1 MVSQLRVSVRILL
14 VWMLLV
20 CNVPGALAQD
30 NHDQLEKQARA
41 LLDLSDQQNFTSHS
55 DAIRTATRALE
66 LWQRLGNNAGI
77 AQSLRQVAQY
87 QAAKGDFPDAKN
99 NLEKAFELWRRQ
111 NDIPQQAETLI
122 DLGYLEHKK
131 GEWPKAID
139 YYTQAQVLI
148 GEAGPP
154 ITLGRMASGIAAT
167 FIESGIPQSALTQY
181 QRALDYYRQAEKE
194 RASNRMTMLIGYT
207 YYLLHDDAAALTN
220 LQQAL
225 SVFKPNSSDA
235 AECYEY
241 LAQLHLS
248 KGEFVRALVYLTSS
262 LQIFEEVENPIEA
275 ARVRVLMGEAYEQQN
290 MIERARTR
298 YLEAL
303 KTFRSVK
310 DRVSEAAVS
319 FALGR
324 LELKQGN
331 LDKAETYLRQSIE
344 NTEEIRSVTVG
355 RDIATAFSASV
366 HKRYAAYI
374 DCLLRK
380 HKLRPASRLDVQGFE
395 ASELARARSL
405 AEFLRDTHTDVL
417 TGVDPALA
425 DQEKNLRQ
433 LIRAKIDFR
442 TELLATNYTQE
453 ELKEIENS
461 LAQLRQQQQQLSEKI
476 RSLSPSHEQ
485 ITRPSNYSLSEIQTH
500 VIENDDT
507 ALVEYLLG
515 ETTSYAWVVTRNSID
530 VFELSDEAQIEAA
543 VGKVYELL
551 RQRPVADSDNQLNEA
566 AAQLSKLILAPL
578 AHKLQTRRL
587 IVVADGAL
595 HYIPFQFLPHPA
607 ERQPLIASYEIVN
620 VPSAS
625 ILGQLRQGRRSSSK
639 RDKVLVAF
647 GDPFFPKNQATTL
660 NATREIRISGDSLDP
675 AKLQS
680 LLYAKAELNAL
691 KNIAGAQSLIVS
703 GYEATR
709 ETFEKTDLSRYA
721 VLHLATHGIFDPKKP
736 EASGFCLSMVDAN
749 ERPLNGF
756 ISTQDVYK
764 LQAPVD
770 LVVLSACQTALGRD
784 VRGEGL
790 IGLTRGFM
798 HAGASSVAASLW
810 SVDDEATAE
819 LMKKFYSNMLQH
831 RMAPA
836 AALRAAQNDIRQNPL
851 WQSAHFWAAFT
862 LQGEY
867 RDPIGIPATND
878 RSKTIFTAFTIFV
891 ILTLLAV
898 IGWLYQRR
906 RATTKT

>member
-1 MVSQLRVSVRILL
+1 
-14 VWMLLV
+14 
-20 CNVPGALAQD
+20 
-30 NHDQLEKQARA
+30 
-41 LLDLSDQQNFTSHS
+41 
-55 DAIRTATRALE
+55 
-66 LWQRLGNNAGI
+66 
-77 AQSLRQVAQY
+77 
-87 QAAKGDFPDAKN
+87 
-99 NLEKAFELWRRQ
+99 LWRQQ

-122 DLGYLEHKK
+122 DLGYLEYKK
-131 GEWPKAID
+131 GEWPKTID
-139 YYTQAQVLI
+139 YYTQAQGLI
-148 GEAGPP
+148 GEMGPP
-154 ITLGRMASGIAAT
+154 LTLARIASGLAAT

-181 QRALDYYRQAEKE
+181 QRALDYYRQAEEE
-194 RASNRMTMLIGYT
+194 RASQRLTMLIGHT
-207 YYLLHDDAAALTN
+207 YYLLHDDAAALAN

-225 SVFKPNSSDA
+225 SDFKPNSPDA

-248 KGEFVRALVYLTSS
+248 KGEFARALLHLTSS
-262 LQIFEEVENPIEA
+262 LQIFEEAENPIEA
-275 ARVRVLMGEAYEQQN
+275 ARVRVLMGQAYEQQS
-290 MIERARTR
+290 MVERARTR
-298 YLEAL
+298 YEQAL
-303 KTFRSVK
+303 KTFRNVK

-324 LELKQGN
+324 LELKEGH
-331 LDKAETYLRQSIE
+331 LDKAENYLRQSVE
-344 NTEEIRSVTVG
+344 NTEEIRSVNVG

-366 HKRYAAYI
+366 HKRYAVYI

-380 HKLRPASRLDVQGFE
+380 HKLRPASRLDIQAFE

-425 DQEKNLRQ
+425 EQEKNLRQ

-442 TELLATNYTQE
+442 TELLASDYAQK
-453 ELKEIENS
+453 ELKEIEDS
-461 LAQLRQQQQQLSEKI
+461 LVQLREQQQQLTEKI

-485 ITRPSNYSLSEIQTH
+485 ITRPSSYSLSEIQSR
-500 VIENDDT
+500 VIENDET

-515 ETTSYAWVVTRNSID
+515 ETTSYAWVVTKNSID
-530 VFELSDEAQIEAA
+530 VFELSNEAQIEEA
-543 VGKVYELL
+543 VGKVYQLL
-551 RQRPVADSDNQLNEA
+551 RQRPVADSGDQLNEA

-578 AHKLQTRRL
+578 ADKLQARRL

-595 HYIPFQFLPHPA
+595 NYIPFQFLPHPA
-607 ERQPLIASYEIVN
+607 EGQPLIASYEIVN

-625 ILGQLRQGRRSSSK
+625 ILGQLRHGRRSPSK

-647 GDPFFPKNQATTL
+647 GDPFFPKSQSTTL
-660 NATREIRISGDSLDP
+660 NASREIRISGDALDP
-675 AKLQS
+675 SKLQS
-680 LLYAKAELNAL
+680 LLYAKHELNAL
-691 KNIAGAQSLIVS
+691 EKIAGAQSFIVS

-756 ISTQDVYK
+756 ITTQDVYS
-764 LQAPVD
+764 LQVPVD
-770 LVVLSACQTALGRD
+770 LVVLSACQTALGKD

-819 LMKKFYSNMLQH
+819 LMKKFYSNMLH
-831 RMAPA
+831 DRMAPA

-851 WQSAHFWAAFT
+851 WQSPHFWAAFT

-867 RDPIGIPATND
+867 RDPITIPAIKD
-878 RSKTIFTAFTIFV
+878 EPKTIRTVVTIFV
-891 ILTLLAV
+891 ILTLLAA
-898 IGWLYQRR
+898 IGWLYRRR
-906 RATTKT
+906 RAATKT